1 MKNLFLILCIG
12 SLLTACN
19 QPPQEATSSDPN
31 PVTSFFS
38 APGKTQCTSEKTFT
52 TFQNVSATIQ
62 FCYTQPEKLFSFN
75 SYFVLLNGKEILRG
89 DDDEVDDRIAPAGL
103 TYDSENIDIK
113 LACTIQS
120 VTETIASGMQVP
132 IETGRI
138 CHVSSNGNL
147 LLSASIFWD

>member
-1 MKNLFLILCIG
+1 MNKLLSILCI
-12 SLLTACN
+12 SILLAACN
-19 QPPQEATSSDPN
+19 QHNQEVTPSNPN
-31 PVTSFFS
+31 QMLSFFS
-38 APGKTQCTSEKTFT
+38 APGKTQCTPETIFT
-52 TFQNVSATIQ
+52 TAQNTSSTIQ

-103 TYDSENIDIK
+103 TYDSGDIDIK
-113 LACTIQS
+113 LTCTIKS

-138 CHVSSNGNL
+138 CNVFSNDNL